1 MNGLNIPVT
10 LRVVRKDLKIL
21 LKERGT
27 LLMLFVIPIVF
38 ILAFSIGAGAT
49 STPQA
54 EAISLAVVN
63 LDAGTPDSKTLL
75 EALDQGGGIQCE
87 LFDQSRAQAL
97 LEKEKIN
104 RVLTIPANYSADL
117 QGGRQVTLRLV
128 NSPSANTSK
137 TEAVYRVI
145 TGVAADLS
153 METQLIASFKQ
164 MGNMQAANSPE
175 EQVFTTDI
183 IVEQAQSQFAR
194 ARTEPLLAIE
204 ESWPEA
210 LLEGDEQ
217 EFNPLSV
224 YIPGFAVLFIFLT
237 AQTTAQ
243 SIYEE
248 KKTGSFRR
256 LLAAPISKPTILV
269 GKMMPNFITGL
280 AQIIVLFGAGVIVLP
295 LFGFGRMA
303 LGNDPLALILVCLI
317 VLLCSTSLGV
327 LMAAIARTEGQI
339 SGLSAV
345 VLWGFGFAGIWL
357 NMMPVPGF
365 FEPIS
370 KVIPHYWA
378 NLAFLDLFVRGKG
391 LEDIVPS
398 ILALLGFTIVFF
410 AIGLWRFD
418 FAKLNEAGD

>member
-1 MNGLNIPVT
+1 MNGLNIPIT
-10 LRVVRKDLKIL
+10 LRVARKDLKVL

-38 ILAFSIGAGAT
+38 ILAFSVGAGAT

-54 EAISLAVVN
+54 QTISLPVVN
-63 LDAGTPDSKTLL
+63 LDAGSPASQTLL

-87 LFDQSRAQAL
+87 LYDQARAQAL
-97 LEKEKIN
+97 LDKEKIN
-104 RVLTIPANYSADL
+104 RILTIPANYSADL
-117 QGGRQVTLRLV
+117 QDGRQVTLRLV

-137 TEAVYRVI
+137 TEAVYRVV

-164 MGNMQAANSPE
+164 MGDMQAATSPDN
-175 EQVFTTDI
+175 QVFKTDI
-183 IVEQAQSQFAR
+183 IVEQAQSQFVR
-194 ARTEPLLAIE
+194 ARTEQLLAVE

-224 YIPGFAVLFIFLT
+224 YIPGFTVLFIFLT

-243 SIYEE
+243 SIYDE

-269 GKMMPNFITGL
+269 GKMTPNFITGL
-280 AQIIVLFGAGVIVLP
+280 AQIVVLFGAGLIVLP

-303 LGNDPLALILVCLI
+303 LGNDPLALVLVCLV

-339 SGLSAV
+339 SGLSSV

-357 NMMPVPGF
+357 NLMPVPGF

-370 KVIPHYWA
+370 KAIPHYWA

-391 LEDIVPS
+391 LEDILPS
-398 ILALLGFTIVFF
+398 ILAQLGFTVVFF
-410 AIGLWRFD
+410 AFGLWRFD